1 MMNHPSMVQAMIEV
15 FNTMVQCV
23 MKEESNE
30 TVSTLE
36 ISSLAKG
43 NYQSLVRNR
52 KDTVLYKKF
61 GVQ

>member
-1 MMNHPSMVQAMIEV
+1 MNHPSMVQAMIEV

-43 NYQSLVRNR
+43 TYQSLVRNR

>member
-1 MMNHPSMVQAMIEV
+1 MNHPSMVQAMIEV